1 VIERII
7 GAGRVL
13 LWTTTADRAGND
25 WPIEPSFVLAVREA
39 VRGTARPT
47 SFANTVTAG
56 ERMRRVVDSS
66 QQISNA
72 RLNPPGGGEPQSL
85 SVIPLDEEPGDRGP
99 AVEITVPDT
108 RRAGV
113 YRIAWD
119 EGPLGTQQDLY
130 AANPDPRE
138 SALERIPAPELKS
151 MLAPLDVE
159 IATARGDDAGLFSP
173 TGREFW
179 RDLACGLLILLI
191 VESIFATWVGRSR

>member
-1 VIERII
+1 MAERIL
-7 GAGRVL
+7 GDGRVL

-47 SFANTVTAG
+47 RFANTVTAG
-56 ERMRRVVDSS
+56 EPMRRVVYTS

-72 RLNPPGGGEPQSL
+72 RLTPPGGGEPQSL
-85 SVIPLDEEPGDRGP
+85 RPCPWARSQAI
-99 AVEITVPDT
+99 AVRPSRSIVPDT

-113 YRIAWD
+113 YRLAWD

-138 SALERIPAPELKS
+138 SELERISATELKT
-151 MLAPLDVE
+151 MLEPLDVE
-159 IATARGDDAGLFSP
+159 IATAKGDGGSLFSP
-173 TGREFW
+173 TGREIW
-179 RDLACGLLILLI
+179 RDLASALFVLLII
-191 VESIFATWVGRSR
+191 ESIFATWVGRSR